1 MGLEHSP
8 SIVMNGLVLAL
19 DAANSRCYSGSG
31 LTVYNLSGGIGGTLL
46 GGVGFTT
53 ANNGGLLFSANQYIL
68 IPTIIDTNS
77 DFTISFWNRRSAVNT
92 IHTLL
97 TGFTLNSYL
106 QIRYNTSN
114 LVQLVKSSVAD
125 VGSFSGFTSTAGVD
139 VYLSIRLT
147 KSSNTYDLFVNGS
160 YISSIVSAQ
169 TYLTLNSII
178 GGTSTESFIG
188 NIYSAT
194 YYNRALTAAEV
205 RQNYNAT
212 KKRYGL

>member
-1 MGLEHSP
+1 MGLSHSP
-8 SIVMNGLVLAL
+8 SIVMDGLVFSI
-19 DAANSRCYSGSG
+19 DAGNSRCYSGAG

-53 ANNGGLLFSANQYIL
+53 SNNGGLLFSANQYIL
-68 IPTIIDTNS
+68 IPSTIDTNN
-77 DFTISFWNRRSAVNT
+77 DFTISFWNKRSSINSINT
-92 IHTLL
+92 LF
-97 TGFTLNSYL
+97 TGTSNSYL

-114 LVQLVKSSVAD
+114 LVQLVKSSIAD
-125 VGSFSGFTSTAGVD
+125 VGSFSGYTSTAGVD

-160 YISSIVSAQ
+160 YISSIVSVQ
-169 TYLTLNSII
+169 TYLTTNQII
-178 GGTSTESFIG
+178 GGYGGEDFIG

-194 YYNRALTAAEV
+194 YYNRALSAQEIK
-205 RQNYNAT
+205 QNYNAT

>member
-1 MGLEHSP
+1 MGLKHHP
-8 SIVMNGLVLAL
+8 RVVTNGLVFYL
-19 DAANSRCYSGSG
+19 DAANTRSYSGSG

-53 ANNGGLLFSANQYIL
+53 ANNGGLLFSADQYIL
-68 IPTIIDTNS
+68 IPSTIDTNN
-77 DFTISFWNRRSAVNT
+77 DFTISFWNKRNSINSINT
-92 IHTLL
+92 LF
-97 TGFTLNSYL
+97 TGTSNSYL

-114 LVQLVKSSVAD
+114 LVQLVKSSIAD
-125 VGSFSGFTSTAGVD
+125 VGSFSGYTSTAGVD

-169 TYLTLNSII
+169 TYITTNQII
-178 GGTSTESFIG
+178 GGYSEESFIG

-194 YYNRALTAAEV
+194 YYNRALSAQEV
-205 RQNYNAT
+205 LQNYNAT
-212 KKRYGL
+212 KMRYL